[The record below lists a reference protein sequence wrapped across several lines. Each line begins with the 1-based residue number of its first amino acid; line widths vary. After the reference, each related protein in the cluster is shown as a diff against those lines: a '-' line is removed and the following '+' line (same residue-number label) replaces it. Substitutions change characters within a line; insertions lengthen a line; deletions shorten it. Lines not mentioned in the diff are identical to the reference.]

1 MALKKQVTWEELRV
15 GVFVLAGLV
24 IIAVAIFYVT
34 GASGWGAKYN
44 LKTYLPD
51 VDTLQNGA
59 VVTLDGVVIGN
70 VQDMR
75 VNLHPASNSQS
86 IEVDM
91 RVQEKYQDLIRS
103 TSNATV
109 LTQGVLGNEYVALS
123 RGYSGDVIPNNG
135 IVTGI
140 PVQSLSSIV
149 ASSSQLEGKLNT
161 VLTQINDIVGTIH
174 SGKGSAGAFIYDRSL
189 YDHFDSVAANAQSLV
204 QDVKSG
210 KGSIGKVLVSDDLY
224 NKIDATATHIES
236 MTNAIQSQQ
245 GLIGKLVYDHA
256 FSDKTDQLLTNA
268 NGLISGVRNGQGTIG
283 KFFTD
288 DSVFNNLRDT
298 SSNIKDMTG
307 KMNNGQ
313 GTFGKFFTDPQL
325 YDNLTGLTG
334 DMRLLM
340 GDFRRNPKKFLQIHL
355 NIF

>member
-1 MALKKQVTWEELRV
+1 MALRKQVTWEELRV

-44 LKTYLPD
+44 LKTYFPN

-70 VQDMR
+70 VQEMR
-75 VNLHPASNSQS
+75 VNMHPASSGQS

-91 RVQEKYQDLIRS
+91 RIQKKYQDLIRT
-103 TSNATV
+103 TSDATL
-109 LTQGVLGNEYVALS
+109 LTQGLLGNEYIELS
-123 RGYSGDVIPNNG
+123 RGYAGDVLPNNG
-135 IVTGI
+135 VVTGI
-140 PVQSLSSIV
+140 PVQSLASIV
-149 ASSSQLEGKLNT
+149 AGTTNLEGKLNT
-161 VLTQINDIVGTIH
+161 VLTQVNDIVGTIH

-189 YDHFDSVAANAQSLV
+189 YDHFNSVAANAQSLV
-204 QDVKSG
+204 SDIKSG

-224 NKIDATATHIES
+224 NKFDASATHLES
-236 MTNAIQSQQ
+236 ITNAISSQQ
-245 GLIGKLVYDHA
+245 GSLGKLVYDRA
-256 FSDKTDQLLTNA
+256 FYDKADKFLDNT
-268 NGLISGVRNGQGTIG
+268 NGLISGVRNGQGTMG

-288 DSVFNNLRDT
+288 DSVFNNLRDAST
-298 SSNIKDMTG
+298 NIKDLTG

-325 YDNLTGLTG
+325 YDNMTGLTS